1 MLSELITTHHQYSLA
16 FTSTFEVFR
25 FDLDLRHKDLKPSA
39 RASVVSSPFALYR
52 FQTFVME
59 FSYWSSRIEV
69 LVLVVA
75 LQARHWW
82 F

>member
-39 RASVVSSPFALYR
+39 RASVVSSPLR
-52 FQTFVME
+52 PVQVSNVRHGVLVLE
-59 FSYWSSRIEV
+59 FSY
-69 LVLVVA
+69 
-75 LQARHWW
+75 
-82 F
+82 